1 MKPESVSPSPLAR
14 EIYRKLVKHVTAG
27 EVSITYGQLAASVSS
42 KIPVH
47 PRSSKLHA
55 ALTEV
60 TVACRARGLPNLP
73 AIVWRAGGKHPSDGF
88 FKIAYPRARSFERQL
103 ESWMGD
109 HALVI
114 TYDQAWPSSL

>member
-1 MKPESVSPSPLAR
+1 MKSESVSPLAR
-14 EIYRKLVKHVTAG
+14 EIYRQLVKRVTAG
-27 EVSITYGQLAASVSS
+27 EVSITYGELAAAVSA
-42 KIPVH
+42 KFPVH

-73 AIVWRAGGKHPSDGF
+73 AIVWRAGGRHPSDGF
-88 FKIAYPRARSFERQL
+88 FKVAYPRARSFERQL
-103 ESWMGD
+103 ESWTGE

-114 TYDQAWPSSL
+114 TYDHAWPSSL